1 MKSLFLRMFLWF
13 CAAHIIL
20 TGALVIG
27 YVLTNPDQIAFIWP
41 NIGRGAIVSAG
52 RVAIE
57 TYERAG
63 QPELQRYLES
73 LGQDT
78 GLQGGLFDSGN
89 RDLSGRDRVPMV
101 PSPEDRLTFRV
112 RGHLAG
118 IRLHSHS
125 GREYTFVTA
134 VPKRETGGFWSRTF
148 VVSLIL
154 TGALLCYLLARYVTA
169 PMLHLRALTSRFSNG
184 DLTARITETTV
195 LSRQDEIGGLARDFN
210 QMAGRIEALMKTQ
223 QRLIADVSH
232 ELRSPITRLSL
243 ALGLVRRNKD
253 GDARTSLA
261 RMERELERL
270 NALIG
275 QLLTLSRLE
284 TLNQPAPVEP
294 LDLGALVQEIAAD
307 ADFEATSMDRS
318 VQLKECAPCLT
329 VGARD
334 LIRSAIE
341 NVVRNAIKYTGPN
354 TEVLIQ
360 LLRTAPETATIVVA
374 DQGPGIPDSALD
386 HIFEPF
392 YRVDEARD
400 RRSGG
405 AGLGLA
411 ITQQIIAL
419 HGGSIQAVNRPQGG
433 LEMRITL
440 SLHPIPPGPH
450 PR

>member
-27 YVLTNPDQIAFIWP
+27 YVLTNPDQLAFIWP

-78 GLQGGLFDSGN
+78 GLQGGLFDSAD
-89 RDLSGRDRVPMV
+89 RDVSERDRVPMLA
-101 PSPEDRLTFRV
+101 SPDDQLTFRV

-118 IRLHSHS
+118 IRLHSRS
-125 GREYTFVTA
+125 GLAYTFVTA
-134 VPKRETGGFWSRTF
+134 VPKREPGGFWSRTF
-148 VVSLIL
+148 VASLIL

-184 DLTARITETTV
+184 DLTARITQAGV
-195 LSRQDEIGGLARDFN
+195 LNRQDEIGGLARDFN
-210 QMAGRIEALMKTQ
+210 QMAGRIEVLMKTQ

-261 RMERELERL
+261 RMDRELERL

-284 TLNQPAPVEP
+284 TLNQPPPMEP
-294 LDLGALVQEIAAD
+294 LDLTALVREITAD

-318 VQLKECAPCLT
+318 VQLNECVPCVTL
-329 VGARD
+329 GARD
-334 LIRSAIE
+334 LIHSAVE

-354 TEVLIQ
+354 TEVQIQ
-360 LLRTAPETATIVVA
+360 LLKSSATAATIVVA
-374 DQGPGIPDSALD
+374 DQGPGIPDGALE

-392 YRVDEARD
+392 YRVDEDRD

-411 ITQQIIAL
+411 ITQQIITL
-419 HGGSIQAVNRPQGG
+419 HGGTIHAVNRSRGG

-440 SLHPIPPGPH
+440 SLHPIPPGPR
-450 PR
+450 P